1 MLKLMNRKVINNLSI
16 KVALIAL
23 TFSLSP
29 VSNAGVFAS
38 EPPTLESS
46 GSVAAYKDNL
56 IEFAVENLKTRH
68 GDVIQTREALRE
80 IFSINESERSV
91 SNRRF
96 IDLQME
102 KYQTESPQKLKE
114 RVDVIPMG
122 LKVALFIHLTE
133 WGQNSL
139 LSEYKNPFNLKDD
152 FGKVIKY
159 ETLDNGIREFH
170 EKISTTRE
178 FRTMR
183 KDREQIKEGGKS
195 PVSVDLVDYFVPDDQ
210 RDAVIALIMDY
221 KLYYL
226 D

>member
-1 MLKLMNRKVINNLSI
+1 MINKLSI
-16 KVALIAL
+16 KVALLAL
-23 TFSLSP
+23 TFSLIPASH
-29 VSNAGVFAS
+29 AGVFAN

-46 GSVAAYKDNL
+46 GSVAAYKDNF
-56 IEFAVENLKTRH
+56 IDFAVENLKTRH
-68 GDVIQTREALRE
+68 GDVTQTRETLRE
-80 IFSINESERSV
+80 IFSINESERSI

-96 IDLQME
+96 IELQMK

-139 LSEYKNPFNLKDD
+139 LSEYKNPFNLKDN
-152 FGKVIKY
+152 FGKLIKY
-159 ETLDNGIREFH
+159 ETLDNGIRDFH

-183 KDREQIKEGGKS
+183 KDREQIKERGKA

-210 RDAVIALIMDY
+210 RDAVIGLIMDY